1 MREELR
7 KIRVFPDICG
17 RVHEKL
23 TRRWQILLRISK
35 LRKTPIFKRGE
46 FRKIRISPNV
56 CCHEDATPRLQN
68 RSKIEIIRIASKSVN
83 RCLRN
88 PSYISWFS
96 RVSFDTTKRESG
108 DKNPDFSDS
117 GIRKSLNLRNAD
129 YLVSF
134 RMSTIMKKRHAAQ
147 KIPHSSDFEIRKSFK
162 LLILKTWSMSE
173 IRKIRIFPS
182 VICHEKATRHSP
194 LDKIRN
200 LRIALNSWKIRISR
214 MSVHTK

>member
-68 RSKIEIIRIASKSVN
+68 RSKIEIIRIASKLVN

-88 PSYISWFS
+88 PAYISWSS

-108 DKNPDFSDS
+108 DKNPDSSDS

-129 YLVSF
+129 YLVF
-134 RMSTIMKKRHAAQ
+134 RESA
-147 KIPHSSDFEIRKSFK
+147 D
-162 LLILKTWSMSE
+162 
-173 IRKIRIFPS
+173 
-182 VICHEKATRHSP
+182 
-194 LDKIRN
+194 
-200 LRIALNSWKIRISR
+200 ISR
-214 MSVHTK
+214 VRGVQG

>member
-7 KIRVFPDICG
+7 KIRVFPDICV

-56 CCHEDATPRLQN
+56 CCHEDATPRMQN

-88 PSYISWFS
+88 PAYISWSS

-108 DKNPDFSDS
+108 DKNPGSSDS
-117 GIRKSLNLRNAD
+117 GIRKSLNLRNVD
-129 YLVSF
+129 YLVF
-134 RMSTIMKKRHAAQ
+134 GEAFLRMSTVMKKRYAA
-147 KIPHSSDFEIRKSFK
+147 
-162 LLILKTWSMSE
+162 
-173 IRKIRIFPS
+173 
-182 VICHEKATRHSP
+182 
-194 LDKIRN
+194 
-200 LRIALNSWKIRISR
+200 
-214 MSVHTK
+214 